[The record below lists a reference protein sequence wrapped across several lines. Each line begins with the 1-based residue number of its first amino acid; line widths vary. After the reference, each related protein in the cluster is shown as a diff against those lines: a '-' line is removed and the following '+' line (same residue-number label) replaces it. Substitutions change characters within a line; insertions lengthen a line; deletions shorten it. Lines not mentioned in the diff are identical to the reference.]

1 MNIGIVGNLGKANFR
16 EVLPPFLDAVR
27 AHGASVILDADAA
40 RILGLKKLPDV
51 LPVAEIPKK
60 ADLVLS
66 FGGDGT
72 LLSTA
77 RLVGA
82 HEKPIL
88 GVNLGG
94 LGYLTEIPYDNLIEH
109 VDDILSRHYEIQERM
124 MLCAQVEGEE
134 DFLHIA
140 LNEFVLER
148 SGTPRMVSLETTID
162 GKALTTYRADGLI
175 VATPTGSTGYNL
187 SVGGPILE
195 PTMQGI
201 IVAPICPHSLA
212 MRPLVIDAHRT
223 IEIRLTSES
232 LQVRLVADGQR
243 SELLDEGK
251 AVRIKKAPFVCK
263 LAVFAGR
270 VFYDVLGKKLR
281 WGQR

>member
-1 MNIGIVGNLGKANFR
+1 MNIGIVGNLRKAAFR
-16 EVLPPFLDAVR
+16 EILPPFLDEVR
-27 AHGASVILDADAA
+27 ARGASAILDSEAA
-40 RILGLKKLPDV
+40 KVPGLKGTLNV
-51 LPVAEIPKK
+51 LPTADIPSH
-60 ADLVLS
+60 ADLMLS

-82 HEKPIL
+82 NEKPIL

-94 LGYLTEIPYDNLIEH
+94 LGYLTEVPYDNLIER
-109 VDDILSRHYEIQERM
+109 VDDILSGRYEIQERM
-124 MLCAQVEGEE
+124 MLRAQVEGEKG
-134 DFLHIA
+134 FPHVA

-148 SGTPRMVSLETTID
+148 SETPRMVSLETTID

-187 SVGGPILE
+187 SASGPILE

-201 IVAPICPHSLA
+201 ILAPICSHSLT
-212 MRPLVIDAHRT
+212 MRPLVIGADRT
-223 IEIRLTSES
+223 VEIRLATES
-232 LQVRLVADGQR
+232 PEVRLVADGQR
-243 SELLDEGK
+243 SDVLSAGK
-251 AVRIKKAPFVCK
+251 RVRIQRAPFVCK

-270 VFYDVLGKKLR
+270 VFYNTLAQKLR